1 MKRGASGE
9 PQGAQQRSE
18 KAVKQGDAEPELAR
32 ADPLLVFLQ
41 ELSAED
47 ANEWHAVLLERRVR
61 SLDDLVGLA
70 QDPGWEG
77 FLNKLR
83 NADQDVLASKL
94 NAWRQGLGLREP
106 SGGDSPDKKCR
117 YRSALCSFASFVLF
131 HSLFWPPRHPLVG
144 GRSVCVSSLDASW
157 RRSGM
162 LE

>member
-1 MKRGASGE
+1 MKRAASSEPEGA
-9 PQGAQQRSE
+9 PQRSE
-18 KAVKQGDAEPELAR
+18 KAVKEVDAEPELAR
-32 ADPLLVFLQ
+32 ADPLSLLVFLQ

-106 SGGDSPDKKCR
+106 SGGESPGKQQR
-117 YRSALCSFASFVLF
+117 LIFLSPLCSL
-131 HSLFWPPRHPLVG
+131 LTLRRRLPPGCRKAG
-144 GRSVCVSSLDASW
+144 TSVA
-157 RRSGM
+157 
-162 LE
+162 

>member
-1 MKRGASGE
+1 MKRAASSEPEGA
-9 PQGAQQRSE
+9 PQRSE

-32 ADPLLVFLQ
+32 ADPLSLLVFLQ

-83 NADQDVLASKL
+83 NADHDVLASKL

-106 SGGDSPDKKCR
+106 SGGESSGKQQRLIFLSP
-117 YRSALCSFASFVLF
+117 LCSL
-131 HSLFWPPRHPLVG
+131 LTLRRRRPRG
-144 GRSVCVSSLDASW
+144 C
-157 RRSGM
+157 RRAGTSAA
-162 LE
+162 